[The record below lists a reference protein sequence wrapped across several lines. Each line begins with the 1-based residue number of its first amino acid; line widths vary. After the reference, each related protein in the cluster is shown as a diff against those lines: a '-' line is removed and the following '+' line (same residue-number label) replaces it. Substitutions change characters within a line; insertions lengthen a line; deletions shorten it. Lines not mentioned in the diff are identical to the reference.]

1 MLTRIWSVFI
11 LFQNF
16 KECTRRWYMQWH
28 KETEGDHTTD
38 CKLAGERH
46 WSSATERRAEEM
58 QGPGS
63 GE

>member
-1 MLTRIWSVFI
+1 
-11 LFQNF
+11 
-16 KECTRRWYMQWH
+16 MQWH